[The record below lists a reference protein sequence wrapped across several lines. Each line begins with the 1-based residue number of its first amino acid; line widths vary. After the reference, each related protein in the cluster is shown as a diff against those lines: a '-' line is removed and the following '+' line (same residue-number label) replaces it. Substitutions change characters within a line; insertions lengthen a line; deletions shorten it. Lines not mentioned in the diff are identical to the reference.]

1 MEQKEKPAIKY
12 ILFLVIAI
20 AAFSSFE
27 VISKPTVFAIS
38 PAQLTFYR
46 FLVGGCVLLPF
57 AYRELKKRNVQITS
71 KGILFFCGLGF
82 CLVCISLNLAQY
94 GIQFANASMSAVIFS
109 SNPLFTALLAV
120 PILRER
126 LNLSKLAGLA
136 VGIVGLIVTCLHLF
150 SDGTQIDSRFI
161 LGIVL
166 IFTGM
171 FAFALYTVC
180 SKAMAKQY
188 GGIAVITFSS
198 IFGALLMIPILFLLH
213 DNGGNPFAFQFSAI
227 VPQFLYLSL
236 IGTALAYYCYFDAI
250 AHLNTSLGSMSFF
263 IKPGLASLLCAVIL
277 HEPITPNI
285 IVGILLIMCG
295 LFLSIH
301 FGNRGV
307 RKTVH
312 RLR

>member
-1 MEQKEKPAIKY
+1 MGKRQKPAIKY

-27 VISKPTVFAIS
+27 VVSKPTVFAIS

-57 AYRELKKRNVQITS
+57 AYQQLKKRNIRL
-71 KGILFFCGLGF
+71 KAKDILLFCGLGF
-82 CLVCISLNLAQY
+82 CLVCVSLNLAQY

-120 PILRER
+120 PILKER
-126 LNLSKLAGLA
+126 FSLPKLAGLLLG
-136 VGIVGLIVTCLHLF
+136 VIGLVVTCLHLF
-150 SDGTQIDSRFI
+150 SGETQIDSGF
-161 LGIVL
+161 LAGIVL
-166 IFTGM
+166 IFIGM

-180 SKAMAKQY
+180 SKAMAKRF
-188 GGIAVITFSS
+188 GGIPVITFSS
-198 IFGALLMIPILFLLH
+198 IFGSLLMIPILFLL
-213 DNGGNPFAFQFSAI
+213 NESGGNPFVFQLSAI

-285 IVGILLIMCG
+285 IIGIILIMCG

-301 FGNRGV
+301 FEKT
-307 RKTVH
+307 RK
-312 RLR
+312 